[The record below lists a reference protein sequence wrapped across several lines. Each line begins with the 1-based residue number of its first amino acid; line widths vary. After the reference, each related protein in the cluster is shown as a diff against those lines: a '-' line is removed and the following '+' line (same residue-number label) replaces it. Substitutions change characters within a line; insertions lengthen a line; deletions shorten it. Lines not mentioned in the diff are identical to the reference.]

1 MTRTVSPIYNL
12 RYIYDPWFHWH
23 LHFSSFEALAAD
35 CIGRFNTR
43 LEEFLRHKAA
53 AESLHTKSPHDL
65 RKSKHEE
72 LQLQHTP
79 LFSLQSMEN
88 QEEL

>member
-1 MTRTVSPIYNL
+1 MYNL
-12 RYIYDPWFHWH
+12 RDIYDPWFHWH

-43 LEEFLRHKAA
+43 LEGRLEEFLRNKAA
-53 AESLHTKSPHDL
+53 AESLYTKSPHDL
-65 RKSKHEE
+65 RRSKHEE

-79 LFSLQSMEN
+79 LFSLQRMEN